1 MITDQNRLHYLLQ
14 RYAGNACTKQE
25 MEELFTNIREARHNA
40 EVNNFLQETWNNIRP
55 GEPISFINWD
65 TMFQQVIN
73 TPAILTPQ
81 LSRFAWL
88 KVAAVF
94 FIVACSA
101 AIIYYAATLPQTK
114 QVAQNTNRISDTTKP
129 NHKLITLPDGSTVL
143 LNNNSKLHFPQSF
156 SGNTREVTLSGE
168 AYFDIEKDPS
178 KPFIIH
184 TGKVKTVVLGT
195 AFNIRAY
202 PDESAVTVTVARG
215 KVKVETEKKI
225 LGIILPNQQISFN
238 TSTRESIQNEVLA
251 ESVIIWKQKD
261 MVFDNITF
269 AEAADMISKRYGVEI
284 NFANSKLKN
293 CRFNASF
300 LNENQIEQVLK
311 VICDL
316 NKANYTLNNKSI
328 TISGEG
334 CD

>member
-1 MITDQNRLHYLLQ
+1 MITDQTRLHYLLQ

-25 MEELFTNIREARHNA
+25 MEELFTKIREARHDE
-40 EVNNFLQETWNNIRP
+40 EVNNFLEETWNNIRP
-55 GEPISFINWD
+55 GEPIPFINWE
-65 TMFQQVIN
+65 TMFRQVIN
-73 TPAILTPQ
+73 TPAILAPP
-81 LSRFAWL
+81 LIKFGWS

-101 AIIYYAATLPQTK
+101 ATIYYAARLPPTK
-114 QVAQNTNRISDTTKP
+114 EVVEHTIKISDIPKP
-129 NHKLITLPDGSTVL
+129 NHKLIHLQDGSKVL
-143 LNNNSKLHFPQSF
+143 LNNNSKLDFPESF

-168 AYFDIEKDPS
+168 AYFDIQKDSS

-215 KVKVETEKKI
+215 KVKMESEKKI
-225 LGIILPNQQISFN
+225 LGIIMPNQQISFN
-238 TSTRESIQNEVLA
+238 TSANEAVQNEVLA
-251 ESVIIWKQKD
+251 ESVITWNQRD
-261 MVFDNITF
+261 LVFNNITF
-269 AEAADMISKRYGVEI
+269 AEAAEMIIKRYKVEI
-284 NFANSKLKN
+284 YFTNNKLKN

-300 LNENQIEQVLK
+300 LDENPLDQVLK

-316 NKANYTLNNKSI
+316 NNANFTLINKSV
-328 TISGEG
+328 TINGKG